1 MINNSFNKTFHPISV
16 EHGKQVLYS
25 RSTYFSL
32 LEIETNLNCMEDNK
46 ITPQWDNSIN
56 LEPLN
61 YAQACQLNLHLSDL
75 MIRVGERQ
83 NTDW

>member
-46 ITPQWDNSIN
+46 ITTAMGQF
-56 LEPLN
+56 
-61 YAQACQLNLHLSDL
+61 YK
-75 MIRVGERQ
+75 IRTPKLWASMPVEFTPFRF
-83 NTDW
+83 ND